1 MTRVFVSST
10 VFDLVDIRAELEALL
25 REMNLTPVLS
35 DSNTSDFGVA
45 PDMNSV
51 ECCLEN
57 LRKCDVVIV
66 VLCQRYGPAIPVLK
80 DGQHSATHLEYLE
93 AKKANI
99 PIYLYARG
107 RLDADLALRK
117 RNSSESFRPAWAKGD
132 NANRLLDFLDE
143 HKSLAA
149 AKGRSNWAGTFTD
162 SIDLKQLVRRD
173 LRATA
178 SRADLDQRI
187 RSNQVPWVQT
197 TLGFTSDHPDQS
209 PHLTLRLSFLN
220 LGTVPA
226 FRCTWRVEGN
236 DSLAPMVFPVLAPGQ
251 EATQA
256 IIEPNDRK
264 PRQWQLTVEYFT
276 SAGDRIVD
284 TYEAGFRFAPY
295 NQVFCGASFKR
306 KTFFPS
312 DGSVTPYTIA
322 PPFDQQADVP

>member
-25 REMNLTPVLS
+25 REMHLTPVLS

-51 ECCLEN
+51 ECCLQN
-57 LRKCDVVIV
+57 LRRCNVVIV

-80 DGQHSATHLEYLE
+80 DGQYSATHLEYFE
-93 AKKANI
+93 AKKANL

-117 RNSSESFRPAWAKGD
+117 RNSSESFSPAWAKGV

-149 AKGRSNWAGTFTD
+149 AKGQSNWAGTFTD
-162 SIDLKQLVRRD
+162 SMDLKQLVRRD
-173 LRATA
+173 LRVTA

-197 TLGFTSDHPDQS
+197 NLGFIADHPDQG
-209 PHLTLRLSFLN
+209 PIVTLQLSFLN
-220 LGTVPA
+220 LGKVPA
-226 FRCTWRVEGN
+226 FRCTWRVEEKE
-236 DSLAPMVFPVLAPGQ
+236 SLSPMVFPVPALGQ
-251 EATQA
+251 AANQA
-256 IIEPNDRK
+256 IMQQNDRQARK
-264 PRQWQLTVEYFT
+264 WILIVEYFT

-284 TYEAGFRFAPY
+284 TYEAGFMFAPY
-295 NQVFCGASFKR
+295 SQVFCGASFKN
-306 KTFFPS
+306 KMFFPS

-322 PPFDQQADVP
+322 ATVSPEAKPS